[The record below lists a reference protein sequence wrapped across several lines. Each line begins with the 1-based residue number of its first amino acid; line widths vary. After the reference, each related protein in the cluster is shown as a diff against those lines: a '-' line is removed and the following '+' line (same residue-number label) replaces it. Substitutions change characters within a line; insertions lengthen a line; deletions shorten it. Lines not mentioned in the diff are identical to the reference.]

1 MKELKYVS
9 IVDPLDLCRFVN
21 KNGITPV
28 SITHRTITMDGDYKH
43 SRYDLF
49 YYEKEE
55 KPKKYWFSGEQSGN

>member
-9 IVDPLDLCRFVN
+9 IADPNDVCRFVN

-55 KPKKYWFSGEQSGN
+55 KPTKRWLSGE

>member
-9 IVDPLDLCRFVN
+9 IADPNDLCRFVN

-55 KPKKYWFSGEQSGN
+55 KGLKND

>member
-9 IVDPLDLCRFVN
+9 IADPQDLCRFVN

-28 SITHRTITMDGDYKH
+28 SITHRTIIMDGDYQH

-55 KPKKYWFSGEQSGN
+55 KPTKRWFSGE